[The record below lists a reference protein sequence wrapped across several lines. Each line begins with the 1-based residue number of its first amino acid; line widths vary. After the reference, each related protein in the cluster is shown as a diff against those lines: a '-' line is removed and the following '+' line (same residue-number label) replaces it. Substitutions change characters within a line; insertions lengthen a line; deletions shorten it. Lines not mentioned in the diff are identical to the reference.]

1 MKMNDAIISPEQA
14 RIAARGLGAGTVRL
28 KVVGARDNRLASD
41 AGAVVRIASLRDCCD
56 GLDRGNAAR
65 WFR

>member
-1 MKMNDAIISPEQA
+1 M
-14 RIAARGLGAGTVRL
+14 GAGTVRL

-41 AGAVVRIASLRDCCD
+41 AGAVVRIASLGDCCD